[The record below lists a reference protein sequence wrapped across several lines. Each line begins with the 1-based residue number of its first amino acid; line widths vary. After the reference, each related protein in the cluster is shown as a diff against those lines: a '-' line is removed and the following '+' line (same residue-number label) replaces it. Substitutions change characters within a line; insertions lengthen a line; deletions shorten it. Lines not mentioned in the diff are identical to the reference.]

1 MKKKVLLILTII
13 ISMVLCIDR
22 VVANTFPELTCI
34 YDKTSTQPGI
44 KLVQSSDGNL
54 KLYISPSNAIDI
66 TEDTN
71 WIFLNKKLIGSSP
84 FSSKYS
90 GTKLFQECPKCV
102 KYDDKGG
109 NITYDC
115 DSTSGSRKKSISGK
129 DENYAYRIINM
140 SSRIV
145 INEKNQSDNTILSG
159 KWKAKC
165 TYGNENDKIEI
176 FFTNSEFKMYKNNID
191 ITNSITIGKLSIVN
205 KITSDILNEEYDKY
219 LGDERC
225 LNAIYENDVK
235 CVSGCKGKPTSKKFE
250 TTYSN
255 DKNSSSTATKYDL
268 IEPNF
273 NTGNENVPAENVSD
287 CDSLF
292 GQDTIEFINEI
303 MKWIRIAVPL
313 LLVAFGIF
321 DFSQAVFSSSEDNIK
336 KIREKFFKRIIAA
349 VLVFL
354 SPLFVKLILNLS
366 NEVWDWI
373 NPNTCIK

>member
-219 LGDERC
+219 
-225 LNAIYENDVK
+225 
-235 CVSGCKGKPTSKKFE
+235 
-250 TTYSN
+250 
-255 DKNSSSTATKYDL
+255 
-268 IEPNF
+268 
-273 NTGNENVPAENVSD
+273 
-287 CDSLF
+287 
-292 GQDTIEFINEI
+292 
-303 MKWIRIAVPL
+303 
-313 LLVAFGIF
+313 
-321 DFSQAVFSSSEDNIK
+321 
-336 KIREKFFKRIIAA
+336 
-349 VLVFL
+349 
-354 SPLFVKLILNLS
+354 
-366 NEVWDWI
+366 
-373 NPNTCIK
+373 

>member
-22 VVANTFPELTCI
+22 VGANTFPELTCI

-140 SSRIV
+140 SSGIV

-225 LNAIYENDVK
+225 PNAIYENDVNVLVAAK
-235 CVSGCKGKPTSKKFE
+235 EGLLVKSLKRHIVM
-250 TTYSN
+250 
-255 DKNSSSTATKYDL
+255 TK
-268 IEPNF
+268 I
-273 NTGNENVPAENVSD
+273 
-287 CDSLF
+287 
-292 GQDTIEFINEI
+292 
-303 MKWIRIAVPL
+303 L
-313 LLVAFGIF
+313 LLQLQNMI
-321 DFSQAVFSSSEDNIK
+321 
-336 KIREKFFKRIIAA
+336 
-349 VLVFL
+349 
-354 SPLFVKLILNLS
+354 
-366 NEVWDWI
+366 
-373 NPNTCIK
+373 

>member
-22 VVANTFPELTCI
+22 VGANTFPELTCI

-54 KLYISPSNAIDI
+54 KLYISPSNASDI
-66 TEDTN
+66 TKDTN

-115 DSTSGSRKKSISGK
+115 DSISGSHKESISGK
-129 DENYAYRIINM
+129 DEN
-140 SSRIV
+140 
-145 INEKNQSDNTILSG
+145 
-159 KWKAKC
+159 
-165 TYGNENDKIEI
+165 
-176 FFTNSEFKMYKNNID
+176 
-191 ITNSITIGKLSIVN
+191 
-205 KITSDILNEEYDKY
+205 
-219 LGDERC
+219 
-225 LNAIYENDVK
+225 DVK
-235 CVSGCKGKPTSKKFE
+235 CISGCKGKPTSKKFE

-268 IEPNF
+268 IETNF
-273 NTGNENVPAENVSD
+273 NTGNENIPAENVSD

-292 GQDTIEFINEI
+292 GEDTIEFINEI

-321 DFSQAVFSSSEDNIK
+321 DFSQAVFSSNEDNIK